1 MSYDFCLSCG
11 VLLAPG
17 VVQCPVCGFDNA
29 FDEQED
35 PVIDDRF
42 IHHFNDEFILDG
54 DYPD

>member
-35 PVIDDRF
+35 PVIGDRF
-42 IHHFNDEFILDG
+42 IHHFNDEFILNG